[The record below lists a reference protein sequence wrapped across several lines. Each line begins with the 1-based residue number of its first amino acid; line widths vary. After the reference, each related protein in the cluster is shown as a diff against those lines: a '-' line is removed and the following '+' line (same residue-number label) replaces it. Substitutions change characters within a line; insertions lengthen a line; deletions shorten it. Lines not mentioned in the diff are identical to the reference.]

1 MTRTRKPAEPEITQ
15 EEQTQPVRRDAQG
28 FELDRHGLPVNLRLR
43 AEALEALGITD
54 PELDESVQVPDTG
67 SDQADT
73 AATTDKED

>member
-15 EEQTQPVRRDAQG
+15 DEQTLPVRRDAQG

-54 PELDESVQVPDTG
+54 PELDDSAQVPDAG
-67 SDQADT
+67 NSEGNA